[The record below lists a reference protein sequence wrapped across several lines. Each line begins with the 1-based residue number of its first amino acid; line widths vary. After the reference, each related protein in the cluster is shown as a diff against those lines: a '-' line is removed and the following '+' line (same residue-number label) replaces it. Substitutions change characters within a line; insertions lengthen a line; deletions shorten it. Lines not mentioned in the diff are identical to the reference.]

1 DYVIIKPTFH
11 YCTDSHTQHAAVI
24 NRAVTCDEI
33 FNVQRLSCESGV
45 ITVQSA
51 LYGRADRETCSEG
64 KPAQQLSNINCYQL
78 GTLDVFKRR
87 CDGKRQCE
95 VNTTTVRKS
104 DPCFGIFKYL
114 DTTYACHPA
123 HSVACEDSY
132 ANLHCDRGQV
142 IFVSSANYGRRDRTT
157 CSTGQPASQVET
169 VTCSLPVNK
178 VAQSCDGKS
187 SCSVKVRGSLFGD
200 PCFGTYKYLEVTYT
214 CQSKFSK
221 APSDCW

>member
-1 DYVIIKPTFH
+1 YKIIKRLLKYLLFSSLGCFP
-11 YCTDSHTQHAAVI
+11 VWW
-24 NRAVTCDEI
+24 VT
-33 FNVQRLSCESGV
+33 ESGV

-132 ANLHCDRGQV
+132 ANLHCGQV

-169 VTCSLPVNK
+169 VTLYLFLTH
-178 VAQSCDGKS
+178 SCDGKS